1 MLPLEKNRVRLDD
14 DSDEDRGRE
23 EEQEGTE
30 QSMAGVE
37 QQSEAP
43 PPQPEEKKPTLSQ
56 EELEAKQGGVTATH
70 THTICENYFVNTAI
84 LKRIAKFGTSAV

>member
-23 EEQEGTE
+23 EEQEGAE

-37 QQSEAP
+37 QQSEAAP
-43 PPQPEEKKPTLSQ
+43 AQPEEKKPTLSQ
-56 EELEAKQGGVTATH
+56 EELEAKQGCVTATH
-70 THTICENYFVNTAI
+70 THTREQF
-84 LKRIAKFGTSAV
+84 AKASC